1 VEDASRGFEAV
12 TEEVRRLSTR
22 SKDAAHKTEGLVQ
35 RSVEQAMSGETLSGD
50 IGKNLRDVVAG
61 VSEVARLVE
70 EIAPPVR
77 IRSAG
82 SRW

>member
-1 VEDASRGFEAV
+1 MEDASRGFEAV

-35 RSVEQAMSGETLSGD
+35 RSVEQAKSGETLSGD